1 MSDKENYEKLRISTG
16 GIIAP
21 LITLALLIVF
31 WRLGQKWIVAPVIV
45 FLLFFYLLLPWIVRG
60 KAKAF
65 HREALQLLATGK
77 SAAVPDLAKKQLI
90 LQLFG
95 PTGPIDA
102 KLGLAY
108 SQIGDHEQAQ
118 HCHHTAIPG
127 APASPRP
134 ALQAALTKALF
145 VNGDLAR
152 AEAEGRTLL
161 RSGLELPEIMVLV
174 ARSRVGLN
182 KVDADT
188 FDYLDKAESSSPS
201 GDVQLMIDLTRIEA
215 ALATGRK
222 PRDVPDGADSTQRF
236 IRTWIHLVRGL
247 LREKRGDP
255 RAAARSYAK
264 AVREGKED
272 GCWFANAA
280 HGRIEHLGLAVGL
293 TGEDDQRSDGEIDPA
308 MRRKKKKRR

>member
-1 MSDKENYEKLRISTG
+1 MSDKENYEKVRISTG
-16 GIIAP
+16 GIISP
-21 LITLALLIVF
+21 LIILALLIVF

-45 FLLFFYLLLPWIVRG
+45 FLLFYYLVLPKIVRS
-60 KAKAF
+60 KAKKF

-77 SAAVPDLAKKQLI
+77 SAAVPDLAKKQLL

-108 SQIGDHEQAQ
+108 SQIGDHEQAVN
-118 HCHHTAIPG
+118 CLLNALPG
-127 APASPRP
+127 APESERP

-145 VNGDLAR
+145 VSGDLAR
-152 AEAEGRTLL
+152 AQAEGRALL

-182 KVDADT
+182 KVDTDT
-188 FDYLDKAESSSPS
+188 FDYLDRAESSSPS
-201 GDVQLMIDLTRIEA
+201 DDVQLMIDLTRIEA

-222 PRDVPDGADSTQRF
+222 PRDVPDGADSTQQFMRV
-236 IRTWIHLVRGL
+236 WIHLVRGF

-255 RAAARSYAK
+255 EAATRSYAK
-264 AVREGKED
+264 AVREGKEER
-272 GCWFANAA
+272 CWFANVA
-280 HGRIEHLGLAVGL
+280 HGRIEHLGRTAGL
-293 TGEDDQRSDGEIDPA
+293 TDELISDSEIDPA

>member
-1 MSDKENYEKLRISTG
+1 MSEKENYEKVRISTG

-31 WRLGQKWIVAPVIV
+31 WRLGQKWIVAPVIF
-45 FLLFFYLLLPWIVRG
+45 FLLFYYLLLPKIVRAR
-60 KAKAF
+60 AKKF

-77 SAAVPDLAKKQLI
+77 SAAVPELARKQLL

-108 SQIGDHEQAQ
+108 SQIGDHEQALN
-118 HCHHTAIPG
+118 CLLNAIPG
-127 APASPRP
+127 APTHERP

-145 VNGDLAR
+145 VSGDLAR
-152 AEAEGRTLL
+152 AEAEGRALL

-188 FDYLDKAESSSPS
+188 FDYLDRAESSSPS
-201 GDVQLMIDLTRIEA
+201 DDVQLMIDLTRIEA

-236 IRTWIHLVRGL
+236 MRVWIHLVRGF
-247 LREKRGDP
+247 LREKRGDAE
-255 RAAARSYAK
+255 AAARSYAK
-264 AVREGKED
+264 AVREGKEER
-272 GCWFANAA
+272 CWFANVA
-280 HGRIEHLGLAVGL
+280 HGRIEHIGRM
-293 TGEDDQRSDGEIDPA
+293 TGATDELKSDGEIDPA